1 MMTTN
6 TMTTNT
12 QGRGAIGGGPG
23 NRRWWNRR
31 AFSRTEN
38 TDSALMVGALS
49 IVSFW
54 APGFGVVLG
63 ILAVVAAL
71 WADRSPMLSG
81 PRAPRGDAALAYGAG
96 ILGIVL
102 GVGFLSMVLP
112 NW

>member
-1 MMTTN
+1 MTTN

-12 QGRGAIGGGPG
+12 LGGDGASGGPG
-23 NRRWWNRR
+23 VRRWWNRR
-31 AFSRTEN
+31 AFSRAEN

-81 PRAPRGDAALAYGAG
+81 PRAPRGDVALAYGAG
-96 ILGIVL
+96 ILGVVL
-102 GVGFLSMVLP
+102 GIGFLAIVLP

>member
-1 MMTTN
+1 MTTN
-6 TMTTNT
+6 TTTTNAPSGSEIT
-12 QGRGAIGGGPG
+12 GGPG
-23 NRRWWNRR
+23 VRRWWNRR

-54 APGFGVVLG
+54 APGLGVVLG
-63 ILAVVAAL
+63 ILAIGAAL

-81 PRAPRGDAALAYGAG
+81 PRAARGDAALAYGAG
-96 ILGIVL
+96 TLGVILGI
-102 GVGFLSMVLP
+102 GFLAMVLP

>member
-1 MMTTN
+1 MTTK
-6 TMTTNT
+6 TMTTNAL
-12 QGRGAIGGGPG
+12 GGDGAAGGPG
-23 NRRWWNRR
+23 VRRWWNRR
-31 AFSRTEN
+31 AFSRAEN

-54 APGFGVVLG
+54 APGLGVALG
-63 ILAVVAAL
+63 VLAVVVAL

-96 ILGIVL
+96 TLGIVL
-102 GVGFLSMVLP
+102 GVGFLAIVFP

>member
-1 MMTTN
+1 M
-6 TMTTNT
+6 TMTTD
-12 QGRGAIGGGPG
+12 RSSADSIDGGPG
-23 NRRWWNRR
+23 ARRWWNRR
-31 AFSRTEN
+31 AFSRAEN

-54 APGFGVVLG
+54 APGLAVVAG

-71 WADRSPMLSG
+71 WADLSPMLSG

-96 ILGIVL
+96 IFGVILGMA
-102 GVGFLSMVLP
+102 FAAMVLP